1 MTQNQEARK
10 YIWNWQR
17 RCSELNKR
25 GLGKGLSA
33 LIPMDDKE
41 QENVQ
46 DIKISEIKANK
57 NQPRKK
63 FDEEKIR
70 ELSDSIKEHGVLQP
84 IIVRKKDGGYELV
97 AGERRWR
104 AAQKAGI
111 EKIPAIIKDLSDA
124 DVMEIALIE
133 NLQREDLNP
142 LEEAEAYKKLI
153 DEFGMTQEEL
163 SKRVGKSRSQIANT
177 VRLLNLDE
185 EIKKLI
191 SEEKL
196 TAGHARALLAIEDKK
211 ERLKIAKKIS
221 ESNMSVRETEETV
234 KIKTQEKKKNKNQEI
249 NPVFIDITEK
259 LQRALGTR
267 VKVKGTEKRGK
278 IEIEYYS
285 EDELERILE
294 TIAE

>member
-1 MTQNQEARK
+1 
-10 YIWNWQR
+10 
-17 RCSELNKR
+17 LNKR

>member
-1 MTQNQEARK
+1 M
-10 YIWNWQR
+10 
-17 RCSELNKR
+17 NKR

-33 LIPMDDKE
+33 LIPIEDKD
-41 QENVQ
+41 QENIQ
-46 DIKISEIKANK
+46 DIKVKEIKANK

-63 FDEEKIR
+63 FDEEKIQ
-70 ELSDSIKEHGVLQP
+70 ELANSIKEHGVLQP
-84 IIVRKKDGGYELV
+84 IIVRRKAGGYELV

-104 AAQKAGI
+104 AAKKAGI
-111 EKIPAIIKDLSDA
+111 EKIQAIVKDLSDA

-153 DEFGMTQEEL
+153 EEFGMTQEEL

-191 SEEKL
+191 SDEKL

-211 ERLKIAKKIS
+211 ERLKLAKKIS
-221 ESNMSVRETEETV
+221 ENNMSVRETEETV
-234 KIKTQEKKKNKNQEI
+234 KIKTREKKKNKRGEI
-249 NPVFIDITEK
+249 NPVFIEITEK
-259 LQRALGTR
+259 LQKSLGTR
-267 VKVKGTEKRGK
+267 VKVKGTERRGR
-278 IEIEYYS
+278 IEIEFYS

-294 TIAE
+294 TISG

>member
-1 MTQNQEARK
+1 
-10 YIWNWQR
+10 
-17 RCSELNKR
+17 
-25 GLGKGLSA
+25 
-33 LIPMDDKE
+33 
-41 QENVQ
+41 
-46 DIKISEIKANK
+46 
-57 NQPRKK
+57 
-63 FDEEKIR
+63 
-70 ELSDSIKEHGVLQP
+70 
-84 IIVRKKDGGYELV
+84 
-97 AGERRWR
+97 
-104 AAQKAGI
+104 
-111 EKIPAIIKDLSDA
+111 
-124 DVMEIALIE
+124 MEIALIE

>member
-1 MTQNQEARK
+1 
-10 YIWNWQR
+10 
-17 RCSELNKR
+17 
-25 GLGKGLSA
+25 
-33 LIPMDDKE
+33 
-41 QENVQ
+41 
-46 DIKISEIKANK
+46 
-57 NQPRKK
+57 
-63 FDEEKIR
+63 
-70 ELSDSIKEHGVLQP
+70 
-84 IIVRKKDGGYELV
+84 
-97 AGERRWR
+97 
-104 AAQKAGI
+104 
-111 EKIPAIIKDLSDA
+111 
-124 DVMEIALIE
+124 
-133 NLQREDLNP
+133 
-142 LEEAEAYKKLI
+142 
-153 DEFGMTQEEL
+153 
-163 SKRVGKSRSQIANT
+163 

>member
-1 MTQNQEARK
+1 
-10 YIWNWQR
+10 
-17 RCSELNKR
+17 LNKR

-46 DIKISEIKANK
+46 DIKISEIRANK

>member
-1 MTQNQEARK
+1 M
-10 YIWNWQR
+10 
-17 RCSELNKR
+17 NKR

-46 DIKISEIKANK
+46 DIKVSEIRANK

-63 FDEEKIR
+63 FDEGKIG
-70 ELSDSIKEHGVLQP
+70 ELADSIKEHGILQP
-84 IIVRKKDGGYELV
+84 IIVRKKAGGYELV

-111 EKIPAIIKDLSDA
+111 EKIPAIIKDLSDS

-191 SEEKL
+191 SDEKL

-211 ERLKIAKKIS
+211 ERLKLAKKICD
-221 ESNMSVRETEETV
+221 ENMTVRQTEETI
-234 KIKTQEKKKNKNQEI
+234 KIKTQEKRKNKKDKEI
-249 NPVFIDITEK
+249 NPAFIEISEK
-259 LQRALGTR
+259 LQKTLGTR
-267 VKVKGTEKRGK
+267 VKIKGSEKRGK
-278 IEIEYYS
+278 IEIEFYS

-294 TIAE
+294 TIVQ

>member
-1 MTQNQEARK
+1 M
-10 YIWNWQR
+10 
-17 RCSELNKR
+17 NKR

-33 LIPMDDKE
+33 LIPMEDKD
-41 QENVQ
+41 QENIQ
-46 DIKISEIKANK
+46 DIKVEEIKANK

-63 FDEEKIR
+63 FDEEKIQ
-70 ELSDSIKEHGVLQP
+70 ELANSIKEHGVLQP
-84 IIVRKKDGGYELV
+84 IIVRRKAGGYELV

-104 AAQKAGI
+104 AAKKAGI
-111 EKIPAIIKDLSDA
+111 EKIQAIVKDLSDA

-153 DEFGMTQEEL
+153 EEFGMTQEEL

-191 SEEKL
+191 SDEKL

-211 ERLKIAKKIS
+211 ERLKLAKKIS
-221 ESNMSVRETEETV
+221 ENNMSVRETEETV
-234 KIKTQEKKKNKNQEI
+234 KIKTREKKKNKRGEI
-249 NPVFIDITEK
+249 NPVFIEITEK
-259 LQRALGTR
+259 LQKSLGTR
-267 VKVKGTEKRGK
+267 VKVKGTERRGR
-278 IEIEYYS
+278 IEIEFYS

-294 TIAE
+294 TISG

>member
-1 MTQNQEARK
+1 M
-10 YIWNWQR
+10 
-17 RCSELNKR
+17 NKR